1 MNTRKQYTKE
11 FKLDAISLVTEQG
24 YSRSEAA
31 SSLGINA
38 QMLGRWIK
46 EQQTDDGQAFRGNGK
61 LTPEQAEIRK
71 LKEENRRLKM
81 EKEIL
86 KKATVFFARETR

>member
-1 MNTRKQYTKE
+1 MTTRKKYSKE
-11 FKLDAISLVTEQG
+11 FKLDAVSLGTEQG

-38 QMLGRWIK
+38 NMLGRWMK
-46 EQQTDDGQAFRGNGK
+46 EAGSDDGQAFRGNGK
-61 LTPEQAEIRK
+61 LTPEQEEVRK
-71 LKEENRRLKM
+71 LEAQVKRLEM

-86 KKATVFFARETR
+86 KKATVFFAKETQ